1 MRFGVLLESPFVY
14 WGIRIVSEVLFF
26 PSLFFCIVI
35 GKNYGIEHSIFIAC
49 IVLLFP
55 GLFLFCSD
63 LFHYVKRKKMS
74 KRTTSL
80 DAHRARGCP
89 FITNMDEEDF
99 VIDVFA
105 KYKGYGDEC
114 KTIYFAGFAIFQ
126 DEENKENGNL
136 VFQFCFEYSY
146 DTDEY
151 KCYSKHFSDEI
162 VENDFAYFI
171 VENYEQSCR
180 NVKEVLKRRE

>member
-1 MRFGVLLESPFVY
+1 MRIIPINVP
-14 WGIRIVSEVLFF
+14 
-26 PSLFFCIVI
+26 PS
-35 GKNYGIEHSIFIAC
+35 Y
-49 IVLLFP
+49 
-55 GLFLFCSD
+55 
-63 LFHYVKRKKMS
+63 
-74 KRTTSL
+74 
-80 DAHRARGCP
+80 AHRARGCP
-89 FITNMDEEDF
+89 FITNVDGEDF
-99 VIDVFA
+99 VIDGYA

-114 KTIYFAGFAIFQ
+114 KTIYFAGVALFQ

-162 VENDFAYFI
+162 IENDFAYFI